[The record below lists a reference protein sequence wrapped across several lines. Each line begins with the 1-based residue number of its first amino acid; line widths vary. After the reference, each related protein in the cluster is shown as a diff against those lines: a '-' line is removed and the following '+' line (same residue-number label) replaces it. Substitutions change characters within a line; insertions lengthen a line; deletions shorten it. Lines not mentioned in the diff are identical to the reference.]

1 MDYVIVALI
10 GGLVGTGELISRY
23 RDAPTAALLTVPAG
37 VYVGVNAGASL
48 AALGLIHVFGWDF
61 GQTPG
66 SEAARW
72 VQVLVGG
79 FGAIAL
85 FRSSLFLVRA
95 GDTDVGVGPSSFLQI
110 LLSAAD
116 RAVDRKRAN
125 ARAKAVAKLMSHVSF
140 EKAVTALPTYC
151 LALMQ
156 NVAPDEQENLA
167 RDVRELSQAQMADAV
182 KVLNLGLRLMNVVGP
197 ATLEAAVQSLGDT
210 ITFGAERPREADVA
224 GAPAGAAESD
234 LPPLPPAPAPSPPE
248 SAQ

>member
-23 RDAPTAALLTVPAG
+23 RDAPTAALLTAPAS

-48 AALGLIHVFGWDF
+48 AALGLIRVFGWNF
-61 GQTPG
+61 GQTDG
-66 SEAARW
+66 SDAARW
-72 VQVLVGG
+72 LQVLIAG

-125 ARAKAVAKLMSHVSF
+125 ARAKAVAELMRGVSF

-156 NVAPDEQENLA
+156 SVAAEEQENLA
-167 RDVRELSQAQMADAV
+167 TDVRELSQAPMDDAV
-182 KVLNLGLRLMNVVGP
+182 KVLNLGLRLMNLVGP
-197 ATLEAAVQSLGDT
+197 TTLKEAVRSLGDT
-210 ITFGAERPREADVA
+210 ITFAGERAGDAETARV
-224 GAPAGAAESD
+224 PAGTEETEI
-234 LPPLPPAPAPSPPE
+234 PPLPPAPAPPPGP
-248 SAQ
+248 